1 MKKLLKIAEKNE
13 NQNEESITGFMVE
26 ERRA

>member
-13 NQNEESITGFMVE
+13 NQVGECITGFMVE